1 MSKRGKLYVL
11 PREVSWTDKYKR
23 FHIPI
28 VNKEIPIVGDMHADP
43 EFGTGVVKTT
53 PDGTNPVIIRVI
65 KDIVMAVNSI
75 FNIKR
80 KENVVC

>member
-28 VNKEIPIVGDMHADP
+28 VKKRLP
-43 EFGTGVVKTT
+43 VKKGLSREVSRGHST
-53 PDGTNPVIIRVI
+53 
-65 KDIVMAVNSI
+65 
-75 FNIKR
+75 R
-80 KENVVC
+80 KLGRTEQFTSV